1 MNVTVLTDKMR
12 HDMDVHRQRP
22 AWPDAGSSSNGALAA
37 EISNVVVRLVREHFG
52 RGPTQA
58 KTIVHDD
65 VVVTVLR
72 GGYTHAEKRLYEAGK
87 GDVVEHG
94 RRAMQDVFERE
105 MTSAVENLTG
115 REVEA
120 FMSANHH
127 EPDVSVEMFL
137 LRPSSDGRTAA
148 GVHVD
153 ENPDGNGA
161 AG

>member
-1 MNVTVLTDKMR
+1 M
-12 HDMDVHRQRP
+12 
-22 AWPDAGSSSNGALAA
+22 
-37 EISNVVVRLVREHFG
+37 VVRLVREHFG

-87 GDVVEHG
+87 GDVVEEG
-94 RRAMQDVFERE
+94 RRAMQDVFQRE
-105 MTSAVENLTG
+105 MTSAVTELTG

-127 EPDVSVEMFL
+127 EPDVSVELFL
-137 LRPSSDGRTAA
+137 LKPSENGRSAA
-148 GVHVD
+148 SVHVD
-153 ENPDGNGA
+153 ANPA
-161 AG
+161 A